1 MKIELTEKE
10 WSLYNQTQKE
20 IDSMMAYLSTLNKE
34 QRFQWYREHQYCQP
48 ISFEKEIGGTVY
60 TVTAHFNENAAEDVE
75 EKTARVLMKN

>member
-10 WSLYNQTQKE
+10 WRLYNQTQKE
-20 IDSMMAYLSTLNKE
+20 IDSMMAYLSTLSRE

-60 TVTAHFNENAAEDVE
+60 TVTAHFNEKPTEDM
-75 EKTARVLMKN
+75 EKKTERVLAKG